1 MWDGKLLSAL
11 IAAVLLSA
19 VAGRIVAAV
28 YRRRVLALM
37 SQGTP
42 PADAIGDSA
51 IPSPSPTEPMAYVP
65 GTASLTQ
72 NRSAHLRLMLAFCAL
87 CFAIALFQAWWNL
100 GFVYTE
106 GGYGPGKLLV
116 MTLVFGWMAV
126 PAVGLLRRW
135 SWWRTALASGAYM
148 VAAGALVWARSG
160 PEQQASQ
167 VAAWLL
173 STVAPVLGAQALA
186 ASGRAR
192 AAGPYLLPLFLLLA
206 GASILGTDLL
216 ARVDPGQP
224 WLQTMIAVAGP
235 YTTIATSAA
244 LPWLLMA
251 WPAWRGAL
259 WLAHAY
265 ESGRFSEP
273 VYLLAGYWLVALL
286 INALT
291 ASHSVGAASLTV
303 LAGWLAIPAA
313 MLPMRRM
320 LAPAANPPRLLV
332 LRVFRR
338 DAEVQALFDS
348 VIDRW
353 RHSGRTSLIAGTDL
367 ALHTLDPDELF
378 AFIGGRLRERFIDG
392 EAELARRLA
401 ALDRPPDADG
411 RFRVADFYCFDAT
424 WKLALDALVAL
435 SDVVLMD
442 LRGFAA
448 TNAGCLHELRVL
460 TGARQLRRVVL
471 LHDARTDRAAAQ
483 AVVGTG
489 GARFVW
495 IDAAA
500 AGARHTGKI
509 LAALL
514 ESRP

>member
-1 MWDGKLLSAL
+1 
-11 IAAVLLSA
+11 
-19 VAGRIVAAV
+19 
-28 YRRRVLALM
+28 
-37 SQGTP
+37 
-42 PADAIGDSA
+42 
-51 IPSPSPTEPMAYVP
+51 
-65 GTASLTQ
+65 
-72 NRSAHLRLMLAFCAL
+72 
-87 CFAIALFQAWWNL
+87 
-100 GFVYTE
+100 
-106 GGYGPGKLLV
+106 
-116 MTLVFGWMAV
+116 
-126 PAVGLLRRW
+126 
-135 SWWRTALASGAYM
+135 M

-160 PEQQASQ
+160 PEQEASQ
-167 VAAWLL
+167 LAAWLL
-173 STVAPVLGAQALA
+173 STAAPVLAAQALA

-460 TGARQLRRVVL
+460 TRAPQLRRVVL

-483 AVVGTG
+483 AVVGT
-489 GARFVW
+489 AAERFVW

-500 AGARHTGKI
+500 AGTRHTGRI